1 MAFWAQQ
8 NSLQVLSLSTQR
20 FIYPLWCL
28 KSFKSR
34 HMLRKEDKSNTPLVI
49 FVLQK
54 CIQLQFYSG
63 LLPGWVKP
71 PHITHPQSDWS
82 LSGASC
88 GNEPFEI
95 QIYNKPF
102 CSGKVSSFPWILSS
116 LCSLQLIWLPT
127 LLKITSHT
135 YFKDL
140 FQMSKTGPH
149 MWFIIGFKQNC
160 LSIAEDQNAFYWLLH
175 NWFLHKNLIFW
186 TIKIL
191 LRGIIVSITLKNILT
206 ETW

>member
-1 MAFWAQQ
+1 MFFDKC
-8 NSLQVLSLSTQR
+8 NCMEKKKKKEEKEKERKEKRKEEEKRKKKSCDTSSVSGILGSTKQSAGSVTQHAELHGVHL
-20 FIYPLWCL
+20 IYLLWCL

-34 HMLRKEDKSNTPLVI
+34 HTLRKEDKSNTPLVI

-95 QIYNKPF
+95 KIYNKPF
-102 CSGKVSSFPWILSS
+102 CSGKVSSFPCILSS

-140 FQMSKTGPH
+140 GH
-149 MWFIIGFKQNC
+149 IC
-160 LSIAEDQNAFYWLLH
+160 VL
-175 NWFLHKNLIFW
+175 
-186 TIKIL
+186 
-191 LRGIIVSITLKNILT
+191 
-206 ETW
+206 